1 MLSSIIKFDKMRT
14 YYPLQING
22 SRFQMYLVTPKKI
35 QIFQDWDVDS
45 TVINFFVVLIK
56 HVEIKMIS
64 DMNKFREIELYQM
77 KLKEF
82 MKKYKV
88 KTATMTENDLP
99 KVSHFPS

>member
-1 MLSSIIKFDKMRT
+1 
-14 YYPLQING
+14 
-22 SRFQMYLVTPKKI
+22 MYLVAPKKI

-56 HVEIKMIS
+56 LVEIKMIS

-88 KTATMTENDLP
+88 KTATMTEND
-99 KVSHFPS
+99 